1 MIRQKKIEQLKQSNK
16 NLEKVDNDFLKIYD
30 SLEKLERQEVLSSI

>member
-30 SLEKLERQEVLSSI
+30 SLEKLER